1 MRNDMKLL
9 CKSHCTVSES

>member
-1 MRNDMKLL
+1 MRNYMKLL